1 MTGNVKKEYLRRV
14 RKVLESKLN
23 GGNLIKAINT
33 WAVSLLRYSAAFID
47 WNMAELEK
55 LDRRTRKLM
64 TMHGALHPKS
74 DVDRLYIPRKEGGR
88 GLQSVEDTVAI
99 AIAGLESYVR
109 ISTEAFITAARL
121 VDGDLADVES
131 AKEVKKQRRTK
142 KKEKW
147 RNKRMHG
154 QFLRQTDEIPGAG
167 RWNWLKDGSM
177 KRQTEA
183 LIVAAQDQSLRTN
196 AVKAKIDKSQ
206 SDSKCR
212 CCKQTD
218 ETVTHIVSQC
228 SALAQKKYKRR
239 HDGLGKRIH
248 WEICRKYGMKVA
260 EKWYEH
266 QPKAVEENE
275 KYKILWDFMVQTDHV
290 IAVRRPDLIVLDK
303 KNKVCQN
310 IDFAVPYDT
319 GVVQK
324 EAEKIEKYQD
334 LARELRIW
342 KVKTQI
348 IPVVI
353 GALGTIP
360 KTLVQWLEKI
370 GIQTKIGE
378 LQKTVILHSA

>member
-1 MTGNVKKEYLRRV
+1 
-14 RKVLESKLN
+14 
-23 GGNLIKAINT
+23 
-33 WAVSLLRYSAAFID
+33 
-47 WNMAELEK
+47 
-55 LDRRTRKLM
+55 
-64 TMHGALHPKS
+64 
-74 DVDRLYIPRKEGGR
+74 
-88 GLQSVEDTVAI
+88 
-99 AIAGLESYVR
+99 
-109 ISTEAFITAARL
+109 
-121 VDGDLADVES
+121 
-131 AKEVKKQRRTK
+131 
-142 KKEKW
+142 
-147 RNKRMHG
+147 MHG

-228 SALAQKKYKRR
+228 SALAQKEYKRR
-239 HDGLGKRIH
+239 HDGVGKRIH

-260 EKWYEH
+260 QKWYEH

-290 IAVRRPDLIVLDK
+290 IAARRPDLIVLDK
-303 KNKVCQN
+303 KNKVCQI

-370 GIQTKIGE
+370 GIRTKIGE
-378 LQKTVILHSA
+378 LQKTVLLHSARILRRVLEA